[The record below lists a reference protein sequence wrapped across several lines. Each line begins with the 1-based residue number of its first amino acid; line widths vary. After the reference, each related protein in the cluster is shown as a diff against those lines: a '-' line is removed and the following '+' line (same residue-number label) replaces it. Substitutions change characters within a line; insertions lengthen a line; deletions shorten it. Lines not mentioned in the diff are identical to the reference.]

1 MATKASRIALSA
13 SNLSSTGNIT
23 ADLFDDIDS
32 INFLRSDESDTMT
45 GNLSVSGNV
54 GIGTSSPAALLSVYN
69 ASNPYANFADAANYL
84 NVGVITSNY
93 GLINSSLPISFQIS
107 DTERMRIDSSGNV
120 GIGTSSPSS
129 ATWSN
134 FLQVEATYPGVV
146 YNSTAGG
153 SNYKFSTGVDDNV
166 WIVRDETA
174 GATRML
180 INSSGLVGIGTSSP
194 THALTVKSS
203 GVLGKFEA
211 VDQAAELRIESPTVD
226 VIGLYT
232 GTNDALTFGT
242 ASTERMRIDSSG
254 NVGIGTAPSVT
265 LHVKSPNPVFG
276 LETTGTVSAGGTVYS
291 ELKDS
296 TGTVFTSGFAGL
308 ANCYQFAT
316 SAAAGFMRFMTGAGA
331 ERMRIDSS
339 GNVGI
344 GTSTPIAS
352 TNKTVLGV
360 QGAWG
365 GQLDIMVGTVSH
377 AQFGTDNYSTGLSA
391 RIQSKDGIIFKVNG
405 GTVAMKID
413 SNGTITQNTTSV
425 TPVSANFVT
434 ANSNCDVTMQ
444 SANSSSVT
452 RLRNGTNDFQVH
464 TSGGLGL
471 AVAAGGQVG
480 VFGSGASNYR
490 GDMAMTS
497 GTGVSTKRW
506 GFGGGTGTNSTVFY
520 IINEGNVGQYMD
532 HGSQSWTAHSDE
544 RIKENI
550 TDVGT
555 VLPSLMNMRCV
566 KYNLISN
573 PTDTKIGFIAQDWE
587 AAFPEVV
594 DENEHLVLEADGKIG
609 TSDTSD
615 STTPVK
621 AMAYTETIPLL
632 LKAIQELKEENNA
645 LKTRIEALEK

>member
-1 MATKASRIALSA
+1 
-13 SNLSSTGNIT
+13 
-23 ADLFDDIDS
+23 
-32 INFLRSDESDTMT
+32 
-45 GNLSVSGNV
+45 
-54 GIGTSSPAALLSVYN
+54 
-69 ASNPYANFADAANYL
+69 
-84 NVGVITSNY
+84 
-93 GLINSSLPISFQIS
+93 
-107 DTERMRIDSSGNV
+107 
-120 GIGTSSPSS
+120 
-129 ATWSN
+129 
-134 FLQVEATYPGVV
+134 
-146 YNSTAGG
+146 
-153 SNYKFSTGVDDNV
+153 
-166 WIVRDETA
+166 
-174 GATRML
+174 
-180 INSSGLVGIGTSSP
+180 
-194 THALTVKSS
+194 
-203 GVLGKFEA
+203 
-211 VDQAAELRIESPTVD
+211 
-226 VIGLYT
+226 
-232 GTNDALTFGT
+232 
-242 ASTERMRIDSSG
+242 
-254 NVGIGTAPSVT
+254 
-265 LHVKSPNPVFG
+265 
-276 LETTGTVSAGGTVYS
+276 
-291 ELKDS
+291 
-296 TGTVFTSGFAGL
+296 
-308 ANCYQFAT
+308 
-316 SAAAGFMRFMTGAGA
+316 
-331 ERMRIDSS
+331 
-339 GNVGI
+339 
-344 GTSTPIAS
+344 
-352 TNKTVLGV
+352 
-360 QGAWG
+360 
-365 GQLDIMVGTVSH
+365 
-377 AQFGTDNYSTGLSA
+377 
-391 RIQSKDGIIFKVNG
+391 
-405 GTVAMKID
+405 MKID

>member
-471 AVAAGGQVG
+471 AVGAGGHVG

-520 IINEGNVGQYMD
+520 IINEGNVGQYMV

>member
-471 AVAAGGQVG
+471 AVGAGGHVG

>member
-413 SNGTITQNTTSV
+413 SNGTITQNTTSA

-471 AVAAGGQVG
+471 AVGAGGHVG

-520 IINEGNVGQYMD
+520 IINEGNVGQYMV